1 MFNNLCLPE
10 RAAEPVQLALIESRA
25 ESKLKHILTAQLL
38 ALKERA
44 LGKRSAAP
52 RTNKQPR
59 MCTTRSGVGGRGGC
73 LRILSHAKK
82 HTPARTDIS
91 LGRLPERGLSG
102 GAEGFLF

>member
-59 MCTTRSGVGGRGGC
+59 MCTTRSGLGGGEDVYAFSPTQKTHGGTHGH
-73 LRILSHAKK
+73 L
-82 HTPARTDIS
+82 ARKTS
-91 LGRLPERGLSG
+91 
-102 GAEGFLF
+102 

>member
-59 MCTTRSGVGGRGGC
+59 MCTTRSGVGGEGRMFTHSLPRKKTHGGTHGH
-73 LRILSHAKK
+73 L
-82 HTPARTDIS
+82 ARKTS
-91 LGRLPERGLSG
+91 
-102 GAEGFLF
+102 